1 MDIKAVVFDCD
12 DTLLDSMS
20 MWRSVLP
27 EVLSGYAGHEAA
39 QKHQARAE
47 TMGADEG
54 LALFVEE
61 NGLAVDPASIKA
73 KVMERA
79 HWHYAHD
86 VPTIAGAAEFLEQ
99 VRAAGLPMAVAS
111 CSELPEVECGLE
123 ANGLLGF
130 FDAVYSVSMG
140 YASKSEPDM
149 WLAAARDFCLDP
161 SQVLVVEDSLHAVT
175 VAAAA
180 GFPTLGLT
188 WPSSR
193 HCLEEMEAA
202 ANVALPAGWQG
213 VGLQGVLEAL

>member
-86 VPTIAGAAEFLEQ
+86 VPAIEGAREFLEQ
-99 VRAAGLPMAVAS
+99 VREAGLPMAVAS
-111 CSELPEVECGLE
+111 CSELPEVECGLQ

-130 FDAVYSVSMG
+130 FDAIYSVSMG

-188 WPSSR
+188 WPTSR

-202 ANVALPAGWQG
+202 AAVALPAGWQG
-213 VGLQGVLEAL
+213 VSLSEVLEAL